1 MYSSC
6 ALFSP
11 VFCEVPFRS
20 FQVVSKTRRKF
31 ETGLLYSIILIM
43 TSIEVVIGNCLQVY
57 VAQLWKYGASRIIES
72 RLWPFGVT
80 WRHPSRDH
88 STRGGRLPIGGP
100 LWPCLYLAPLWT
112 YGCLEFPPEGSSR
125 NKGRS
130 SVGRSS
136 ILHWSHILLFATLR
150 T

>member
-72 RLWPFGVT
+72 RLTFWGHVTLSITWPFNSRWSTSFWWSIVTMPLSSTVMDIRLFGV
-80 WRHPSRDH
+80 PP
-88 STRGGRLPIGGP
+88 GRLFQEQRSVVGP
-100 LWPCLYLAPLWT
+100 QYYTDLIY
-112 YGCLEFPPEGSSR
+112 SS
-125 NKGRS
+125 S
-130 SVGRSS
+130 
-136 ILHWSHILLFATLR
+136 LR
-150 T
+150 